1 MKQIFI
7 HADDYGNTKHISEVI
22 CKCIDEGVL
31 NSVSI
36 IVNSDALDYS
46 LQLIKNKNIRKVL
59 HLNITEGKQLS
70 KQNFHY
76 LTDNKGCFFRSW
88 QRLFF
93 EYYFLW
99 NEDKRKAIKE
109 EIKEEFKNQIILY
122 CQKLNTKDI
131 NIDSHQHFHT
141 IPFITDILIELKNE
155 MDIKILNI
163 RVPKSD
169 FVISIS
175 SFDDLVKYL
184 GIPVFVFLLLNK
196 LSNKMIKKFQ
206 KENIKH
212 NDKFVNTLFCGDM
225 KLKTIKKEI
234 NNAKNSNNIEILLHP
249 GYISEEEA
257 KEFEENQFKK
267 WYLHKNRK
275 KEKNLLLSKELQIFV
290 NSFRYNL

>member
-7 HADDYGNTKHISEVI
+7 HADDYGNTKNISEVI
-22 CKCIDEGVL
+22 CKCIDEGAL

-46 LQLIKNKNIRKVL
+46 LQLIKDKNIRKVI

-70 KQNFHY
+70 KQSFQY
-76 LTDNKGCFFRSW
+76 LTDNKGYFFRSW

-99 NEDKRKAIKE
+99 NKDKRKAIKK
-109 EIKEEFKNQIILY
+109 EIKKEFKNQIMLY
-122 CQKLNTKDI
+122 CQKLNTKDT
-131 NIDSHQHFHT
+131 HQHFHT

-155 MDIKILNI
+155 MDINILNI

-169 FVISIS
+169 FVIAIS
-175 SFDDLVKYL
+175 SFDDLAKYL
-184 GIPVFVFLLLNK
+184 GIPVFVFLLLNH

-225 KLKTIKKEI
+225 KLKTIKKGLKKE
-234 NNAKNSNNIEILLHP
+234 KNSNNIEILFHP
-249 GYISEEEA
+249 GYISEDEV

-275 KEKNLLLSKELQIFV
+275 KEKNLLLSKELQMFV